1 MAEWYDNCS
10 RENGLRKML
19 VVRCKNCGVELTS
32 HSGKSQSCGCSNM
45 MTVKGDSV
53 TAVDLSN
60 VVMIS
65 SGVNKKRDDSVLS
78 PQDLSFQE
86 ERRKRKVRRLD
97 FEVR

>member
-1 MAEWYDNCS
+1 
-10 RENGLRKML
+10 ML
-19 VVRCKNCGVELTS
+19 VVRCKECHMEISS
-32 HSGKSQSCGCSNM
+32 HPTKSQSCGCANM

-65 SGVNKKRDDSVLS
+65 SGVNKNRDDRVLS

-86 ERRKRKVRRLD
+86 VRRKRKLRRLD